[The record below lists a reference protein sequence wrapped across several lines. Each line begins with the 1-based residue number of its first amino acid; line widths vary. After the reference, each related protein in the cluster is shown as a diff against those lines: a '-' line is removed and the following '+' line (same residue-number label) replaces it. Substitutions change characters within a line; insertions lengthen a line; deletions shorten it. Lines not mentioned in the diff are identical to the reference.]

1 MIRTKPA
8 LIKGLQTLCNVGPKT
23 AERLYA
29 VGVKTPAQLK
39 KTNSERLFEK
49 LRIEE
54 GGVLDRC
61 VLYQVRGAILD
72 IPWPK
77 CKDINTKKRGN

>member
-1 MIRTKPA
+1 
-8 LIKGLQTLCNVGPKT
+8 LCNVGPKT

-39 KTNSERLFEK
+39 KTNPERLYEK

-54 GGVLDRC
+54 GGVLDKC
-61 VLYQVRGAILD
+61 VLYQLRGAILD
-72 IPWPK
+72 IPWAQ
-77 CKDINTKKRGN
+77 CKDINTKEGRVTDGKGRVEKQNY